1 MLSNKNTDSREK
13 YFYSTYEISQNKG
26 RNVMKTSNCQLQHSV
41 TRRNVPYRSGKII
54 SCMPSF
60 V

>member
-26 RNVMKTSNCQLQHSV
+26 GKCNEKMKLSTSTLDDKNLPKCSV
-41 TRRNVPYRSGKII
+41 QVRKNN
-54 SCMPSF
+54 
-60 V
+60 